1 MQPLS
6 LGRVPGPLRLVAL
19 GDSVASGTGCGC
31 DPFPDLVAQELG
43 WRTSRGASTTNLAV
57 GGADSTDALDDLND
71 PTVQRRLAAAD
82 VVVVELGA
90 NDFDEGSADD
100 PACSHPQTDDCF
112 ADNLRTMTTNL
123 RRLVAAIH
131 ALPRPPDA
139 RIVLIAYW
147 NVFHD
152 GEVGRAR
159 GETYVANSARLTD
172 AVNAAILDVA
182 RQNGELYADAL
193 APFKGNGSL
202 DATFALSPDGNH
214 PNARGHRLLADAV
227 VAALAAAGAVSS

>member
-1 MQPLS
+1 
-6 LGRVPGPLRLVAL
+6 
-19 GDSVASGTGCGC
+19 
-31 DPFPDLVAQELG
+31 
-43 WRTSRGASTTNLAV
+43 
-57 GGADSTDALDDLND
+57 
-71 PTVQRRLAAAD
+71 
-82 VVVVELGA
+82 
-90 NDFDEGSADD
+90 
-100 PACSHPQTDDCF
+100 
-112 ADNLRTMTTNL
+112 MTTNL

-139 RIVLIAYW
+139 RIVLVGYW
-147 NVFHD
+147 NVFRD

-159 GETYVANSARLTD
+159 GDTYVANSARLTD

-182 RQNGELYADAL
+182 RRNGELYADAL